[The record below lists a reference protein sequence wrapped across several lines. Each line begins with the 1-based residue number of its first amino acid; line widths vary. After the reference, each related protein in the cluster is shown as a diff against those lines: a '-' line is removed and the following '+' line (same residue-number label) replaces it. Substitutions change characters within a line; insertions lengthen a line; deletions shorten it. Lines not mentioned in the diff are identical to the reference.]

1 MHLFCWTEAKGKVVK
16 LIIEPRHIFYPND
29 PFIHFVFWNKE
40 RHHYYDYEKEH
51 ELFWKK
57 NRNAAA
63 VSSSFVV
70 KSFNIFDKKC
80 TKKEFPPFAFWE
92 RANCCKFDLKS
103 TAAEH
108 FRITEVHAEV
118 GLPF

>member
-57 NRNAAA
+57 NRNSAA

-70 KSFNIFDKKC
+70 KSFNIFDVQKKNS
-80 TKKEFPPFAFWE
+80 
-92 RANCCKFDLKS
+92 RHLHSGNVQIVANS
-103 TAAEH
+103 
-108 FRITEVHAEV
+108 I
-118 GLPF
+118 